1 MSPAAKLNSVRI
13 LGNHR
18 FLDFHSSCNLRV
30 PYDGGGHVHRAG
42 ERWDVNRAI
51 TNHKSLDSSDM
62 SLLVFGNGDG
72 GGRPRHFSFPLVLRR
87 MRAVTNN
94 HRELPPVHF
103 FNYLAES
110 SQGGKVLPNWKGELY
125 LEFHR
130 GTYTS
135 HGSRNRHSEI
145 LLRDVELVAT
155 VASLSGRK
163 YVYPKQKIDEAWEKV
178 LLNQFHDVLPGS
190 AMGMVYDDAE
200 KLYAAVREACEEII
214 ENARDGILGGHTQ
227 RRLGAAVAAAVNDLD
242 QLSLPVF
249 AGSSALRT
257 QVAQLAADGKT
268 GYAFVKSE
276 GGRRPVVLA
285 APPVTEAWG
294 FSPVSVYTN
303 GGDHFVLRNASMQ
316 LTISRGRITSLLD
329 VQLGRELIQE
339 GATGGLVIF
348 EDRLNN
354 WDAWDVE
361 IHHLEKATQLE
372 FTKVSVVAQGPLRAS
387 VEAEVVY
394 GQSRITV
401 TPTSDAAPMPGSRSM
416 FRFDAC
422 VDWHQRHEFLKFELL
437 AINSDNA
444 TYETQ
449 FGWFEVCGH
458 KPTAAALRYSP
469 NPSTVSHAKEISCA
483 SPYFEPPRSPT
494 QSRTRASTL
503 LLGRH
508 AAQGPFR
515 RVKRILF
522 GVPLQFSAPYPC
534 PYPRWLCDR
543 SELHSSFGFVAQ
555 PNVIPETMKHGE
567 DDSFTANGRN
577 TVVVRF
583 YEAFGGQGRGQL
595 RINNEL
601 DVEAAYE
608 TNLLE
613 DIADGTMLALRPNGP
628 VNEIDLSFRGF
639 EVKTLVLVLREKK
652 RKAEKRESWVT
663 IDA

>member
-1 MSPAAKLNSVRI
+1 
-13 LGNHR
+13 
-18 FLDFHSSCNLRV
+18 
-30 PYDGGGHVHRAG
+30 
-42 ERWDVNRAI
+42 
-51 TNHKSLDSSDM
+51 
-62 SLLVFGNGDG
+62 
-72 GGRPRHFSFPLVLRR
+72 

-94 HRELPPVHF
+94 HHELPPMHMGRSVDQF
-103 FNYLAES
+103 LYSAES

-130 GTYTS
+130 GTYIARI
-135 HGSRNRHSEI
+135 GSINKGNRHSEI
-145 LLRDVELVAT
+145 LLRDVEMVAAM
-155 VASLSGRK
+155 ASLSGRK
-163 YVYPKQKIDEAWEKV
+163 YVYPKQKINEAWETV
-178 LLNQFHDVLPGS
+178 LLNQFNDLRS
-190 AMGMVYDDAE
+190 GMVYDDAE
-200 KLYAAVREACEEII
+200 KLYAEVREACEEII
-214 ENARDGILGGHTQ
+214 DDALDVILGGHTQ
-227 RRLGAAVAAAVNDLD
+227 RLGAAAAAAVTDLD
-242 QLSLPVF
+242 QLVAYNMTPFSRCDVVQVPLP
-249 AGSSALRT
+249 AGNSALRT
-257 QVAQLAADGKT
+257 QVAQLAADGKI
-268 GYAFVKSE
+268 GD
-276 GGRRPVVLA
+276 GGVGALA
-285 APPVTEAWG
+285 CPSWAM
-294 FSPVSVYTN
+294 YTN

-316 LTISRGRITSLLD
+316 LTISRGRTTSLLD
-329 VQLGRELIQE
+329 AQLGRGLIRE
-339 GATGGLVIF
+339 GATGGL
-348 EDRLNN
+348 
-354 WDAWDVE
+354 DVE
-361 IHHLEKATQLE
+361 IHHLEKATQVEL
-372 FTKVSVVAQGPLRAS
+372 TKVSVVAQGPLRAYA
-387 VEAEVVY
+387 EAEVVY
-394 GQSRITV
+394 GQSRINV
-401 TPTSDAAPMPGSRSM
+401 TISLDAVPSPRIDSRSM

-458 KPTAAALRYSP
+458 KLTDLSD
-469 NPSTVSHAKEISCA
+469 TVSHAKEISCA